1 MTEDLIV
8 NKLVDRIKTAI
19 KLRGNPNQICIESRI
34 SCEAIL
40 KLIYKKEYG
49 QIPPSIT
56 FEKLKEGIVK
66 KGIIPSHIVSL
77 FDAIQRLGNKTA
89 HVDEHLTDRT
99 TSEALVV
106 ENSLGSICNWF
117 FNEYLK
123 IELSLDNL
131 YDNSEVAENSILINY
146 EHLIRSAL
154 ADKKL
159 EIDEYEEIIK
169 TRNDLKIDS
178 IEANKIESKIC
189 SELLQVNINHI
200 SEILSGTDLKSFL
213 KFDKS
218 QATKPDWVLKIL
230 QNETLIEISIKRYL
244 SFYFE
249 EIKEIYD
256 LEQNQLLSILGCWQ
270 GWYFQNS
277 SKTYFDLFFLA
288 KGDNEFIGLSI
299 EPINPNWRNK
309 GYQDPHLLAW
319 IEGSLVD
326 EILFSYEKRYL
337 LEKSWSI
344 QYVGVLMEMGHVFEG
359 EWTIN
364 DLNGTF
370 NAIRSKSLLPIR
382 IFDTDNLLPIIPSI
396 YLNRRKDLTSSWL
409 IQIIGKNTIVGIMHI
424 LELRGFVYANLII
437 PDNDSIIISYLEGYY
452 EENSKV
458 IINEINSVKGKLNNF
473 KFNLNID
480 WSIHTFNGTI
490 KDDINKMRVI
500 KGYKI

>member
-1 MTEDLIV
+1 MTEDLII

-19 KLRGNPNQICIESRI
+19 KFRGNPNQICIESRI

-40 KLIYKKEYG
+40 KLIYKNEYG
-49 QIPPSIT
+49 QVPPSIS

-66 KGIIPSHIVSL
+66 KGILPSHIVSL

-106 ENSLGSICNWF
+106 ENSLGNICNWF

-123 IELSLDNL
+123 IEMSLENL
-131 YDNSEVAENSILINY
+131 YENSEDGRNSILINY

-154 ADKKL
+154 VDKKL
-159 EIDEYEEIIK
+159 EIDEYEEILK
-169 TRNDLKIDS
+169 AKDDLKIDLNDATN
-178 IEANKIESKIC
+178 IDRKIC
-189 SELLQVNINHI
+189 SEVLNVNINHI
-200 SEILSGTDLKSFL
+200 SEILSGTDLKAFL

-218 QATKPDWVLKIL
+218 QGNKPDWVLNIL
-230 QNETLIEISIKRYL
+230 QNEASIDISIKRYL

-249 EIKEIYD
+249 EITEENS

-270 GWYFQNS
+270 GWYFQHS

-288 KGDNEFIGLSI
+288 KGENEFIGISI
-299 EPINPNWRNK
+299 EPINPNWHDK
-309 GYQDPHLLAW
+309 GYEDPHLLAW

-326 EILFSYEKRYL
+326 EILFSYTKNYL
-337 LEKSWSI
+337 LERSWSI
-344 QYVGVLMEMGHVFEG
+344 QYIGVLMESGHVFEG
-359 EWTIN
+359 EWTI
-364 DLNGTF
+364 DELNGTF

-382 IFDTDNLLPIIPSI
+382 IFDTDNLMPIIPSI

-409 IQIIGKNTIVGIMHI
+409 IQIIGKKIIVGIIHI
-424 LELRGFVYANLII
+424 IELRGLVYANMII
-437 PDNDSIIISYLEGYY
+437 PENDSIIISYLEGAY

-458 IINEINSVKGKLNNF
+458 CLNELNTVMGKCNNSKINFS
-473 KFNLNID
+473 ID
-480 WSIHTFNGTI
+480 WSNHTFNGII

>member
-230 QNETLIEISIKRYL
+230 QNETLI
-244 SFYFE
+244 
-249 EIKEIYD
+249 
-256 LEQNQLLSILGCWQ
+256 
-270 GWYFQNS
+270 
-277 SKTYFDLFFLA
+277 
-288 KGDNEFIGLSI
+288 
-299 EPINPNWRNK
+299 
-309 GYQDPHLLAW
+309 
-319 IEGSLVD
+319 
-326 EILFSYEKRYL
+326 
-337 LEKSWSI
+337 
-344 QYVGVLMEMGHVFEG
+344 
-359 EWTIN
+359 
-364 DLNGTF
+364 
-370 NAIRSKSLLPIR
+370 
-382 IFDTDNLLPIIPSI
+382 
-396 YLNRRKDLTSSWL
+396 
-409 IQIIGKNTIVGIMHI
+409 
-424 LELRGFVYANLII
+424 
-437 PDNDSIIISYLEGYY
+437 
-452 EENSKV
+452 
-458 IINEINSVKGKLNNF
+458 
-473 KFNLNID
+473 
-480 WSIHTFNGTI
+480 
-490 KDDINKMRVI
+490 
-500 KGYKI
+500 